1 MVLLNCNSGRFLEGY
16 GGLVTGMLLFIGR
29 KMYLVFVPI
38 SGIELLK
45 RWEFPVRRATKV
57 SFGILIK

>member
-1 MVLLNCNSGRFLEGY
+1 M
-16 GGLVTGMLLFIGR
+16 VTGMLLFIGR